1 MRATCYNS
9 NNTLTM
15 ESGEALGIAAFFQ
28 FARMILL
35 LPE

>member
-1 MRATCYNS
+1 
-9 NNTLTM
+9 M